1 MLQHLEPCFTNDC
14 ILLCNILV
22 NLIVTWC
29 YALERHIT
37 FTYKHLFFSYFFFH
51 KSFLFSEIKCLFT
64 SCVCLDVHMP
74 VGVRGHIQELFSLF
88 IMVVPETEL
97 GPSNLAASALTQGAS
112 CWPWGSLLVSFVFF
126 FKPRKEHFMLE
137 DASSRVLPFFVI
149 C

>member
-22 NLIVTWC
+22 NLIVTW
-29 YALERHIT
+29 YYTLEHHIT
-37 FTYKHLFFSYFFFH
+37 FTYKHLFFSYFSSINLFYFLIL
-51 KSFLFSEIKCLFT
+51 SVYLLLVCVWMCTCLCGSEDTFRSCSLFS
-64 SCVCLDVHMP
+64 SWWSQ
-74 VGVRGHIQELFSLF
+74 RQSSGHQTWQQ
-88 IMVVPETEL
+88 VP
-97 GPSNLAASALTQGAS
+97 
-112 CWPWGSLLVSFVFF
+112 WPWGSLLVSFVFFFF